1 MNVEEKSDCVVVPV
15 NQSNNEGQQTSAEA
29 WEGRAQTEEN
39 IAQSH
44 MRPTQSGKRMS
55 LGLGGVRQVARTRK
69 QEQFTALLHHLSVGV
84 LRDSFYAL
92 KRQASPGIDG
102 VTWEE
107 YETGLED
114 RLIDLHRRVH
124 RGAYRAQPSRRVYI
138 PKADGRQRPL
148 GIAALEDKIVQQAV
162 VTILNQIYE
171 VDFKGFS
178 YGFRPG
184 RSPHQALDALTA
196 GIQWKRVNWVLD
208 ADIRGFFDNMS
219 HEWIMKFIAHRVADR
234 RILRLIQKWLK
245 AGVSEDGQWSETKV
259 GTPLG
264 AVVSPLLANVY
275 LHYVFDLWAEVWR
288 KKVAK
293 GDVIVVRYADDLV
306 VGFQYRTDAKRFSQ
320 AFRERLARFGL
331 ELHADKT
338 RLIEFGRF
346 AARNRKQRGE
356 GKPETFTFLGFTHFC
371 GQRISDGAFIVWR
384 ITAKKRMVAKLKA
397 IKAELQRRKH
407 HRTTEVGAWLRKV
420 VLGYYQY
427 HAVPGNSTQLRIFQR
442 RVCWL
447 GGASWSVAV
456 NAHRCAGIVSPQS
469 SIGGFLNPA
478 FCIPTLMPASP
489 PLIHSKSRMRKRAC
503 TDLCGGRSAMV
514 VPTATTKTRPGNG
527 DAGRFRLCYSYRN
540 ASTGSIREAFSAGKN
555 PETIPTTDKILNEMI
570 ITLVDARRK
579 MSPSWLTVLYSSP

>member
-1 MNVEEKSDCVVVPV
+1 MHENREISCTSWSSDQDRSAKALNRTADANVQEKSDCAVVPV
-15 NQSNNEGQQTSAEA
+15 NQPNKGEQSPAEVG
-29 WEGRAQTEEN
+29 EGRAQTKEN
-39 IAQSH
+39 IVPSH
-44 MRPTQSGKRMS
+44 MSPTQSGKGMS
-55 LGLGGVRQVARTRK
+55 QGLHGVRQAARERK
-69 QEQFTALLHHLSVGV
+69 QERFTALLHHLTVGL
-84 LRDSFYAL
+84 LRESFYAL
-92 KRQASPGIDG
+92 QRQASPGIDG
-102 VTWEE
+102 VTWQE
-107 YETGLED
+107 YATGLED
-114 RLIDLHRRVH
+114 RLVDLHSRVH

-184 RSPHQALDALTA
+184 RSPHQALDALTV

-219 HEWIMKFIAHRVADR
+219 HEWTMKFIGHRVADR

-245 AGVSEDGQWSETKV
+245 AGVSEDGQWSETKR
-259 GTPLG
+259 GTPQG

-275 LHYVFDLWAEVWR
+275 LHYVFDLWVEAWR

-293 GDVIVVRYADDLV
+293 GDVVVVRYADDLV
-306 VGFQYRTDAKRFSQ
+306 VGFQYRTEAERFLK
-320 AFRERLARFGL
+320 AFRERLAKFGL

-346 AARNRKQRGE
+346 AARSRKQREE

-371 GQRISDGAFIVWR
+371 GQRKSNGAFIVWR

-407 HRTTEVGAWLRKV
+407 HRTTEVGAWLRQA

-427 HAVPGNSTQLRIFQR
+427 HAVPGNLTQLRIFSR

-447 GGASWSVAV
+447 WRSVLVRRSQRAQV
-456 NAHRCAGIVSPQS
+456 RWDRLYPL
-469 SIGGFLNPA
+469 LNRW
-478 FCIPTLMPASP
+478 IP
-489 PLIHSKSRMRKRAC
+489 
-503 TDLCGGRSAMV
+503 
-514 VPTATTKTRPGNG
+514 RPRVLHPYPM
-527 DAGRFRLCYSYRN
+527 ARF
-540 ASTGSIREAFSAGKN
+540 A
-555 PETIPTTDKILNEMI
+555 
-570 ITLVDARRK
+570 ARY
-579 MSPSWLTVLYSSP
+579 PW